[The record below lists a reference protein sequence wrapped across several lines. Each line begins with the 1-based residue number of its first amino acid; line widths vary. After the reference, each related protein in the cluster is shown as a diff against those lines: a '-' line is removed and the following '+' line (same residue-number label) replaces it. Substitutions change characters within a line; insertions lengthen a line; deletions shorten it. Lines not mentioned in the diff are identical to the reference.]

1 MHLNTAKRV
10 VTLQYKL
17 LQLEMSSHLT
27 AERLDE
33 MLKVH
38 EALMDK
44 FMGEIALNKAQA
56 LKASQDIKGKH
67 KS

>member
-1 MHLNTAKRV
+1 MQLNTAKRV

-33 MLKVH
+33 MLKAH
-38 EALMDK
+38 EALMDMS
-44 FMGEIALNKAQA
+44 MGEIALNKAQA
-56 LKASQDIKGKH
+56 LKASQDIKGRH
-67 KS
+67 KI

>member
-1 MHLNTAKRV
+1 MQLNTAKRV
-10 VTLQYKL
+10 VRLQYKL

-33 MLKVH
+33 MLKAH
-38 EALMDK
+38 EALMDS
-44 FMGEIALNKAQA
+44 FMGEIASNKAQA

-67 KS
+67 KI